1 MDKLLSN
8 LGINWQD
15 MILQLLA
22 FAILVFILA
31 KWVYPPILA
40 MLDRR
45 EKLIEDSVK
54 NAKKANDRAALMD
67 AEIERKLT
75 ETSEQAS
82 DILDAARKQNE
93 QILID
98 GEKEAQKRADFIV
111 SSARKQLAEDIESAR
126 KTLRDETVELVG
138 MATEKII
145 REKVDSKKDQELIR
159 ESVGKKSSSAK
170 KGAKK

>member
-67 AEIERKLT
+67 AGIERKLT
-75 ETSEQAS
+75 EASEQAS

-145 REKVDSKKDQELIR
+145 CEKVDSKKDQELIR
-159 ESVGKKSSSAK
+159 ESVGEKSSNAK

>member
-67 AEIERKLT
+67 AEIEQKLT
-75 ETSEQAS
+75 EASEQAS

-159 ESVGKKSSSAK
+159 ESVGEKSSSAK